1 MLATDIATNFVSDSM
16 ITTETNF
23 VPTLPRS
30 LAAPTGWRS
39 EIVHSNSPIIT
50 DNVINRNNIIVN
62 NSERYN
68 LSNTYATQ
76 HNDYAG
82 YTNASI
88 HNQSYQQEPQLT
100 QQQQRNIVRTVE
112 TQYPPPVL
120 LRKTL
125 PNNQVTYQQN
135 VSVRY
140 LQPPTPPPP
149 GPLIIRK

>member
-1 MLATDIATNFVSDSM
+1 MNVVSDSM
-16 ITTETNF
+16 ITAGTNF

-30 LAAPTGWRS
+30 LAAPAGWRS
-39 EIVHSNSPIIT
+39 EIVHSNSPIVT
-50 DNVINRNNIIVN
+50 DNVINTNNIIVN
-62 NSERYN
+62 NSEGYN

-76 HNDYAG
+76 QVSSTVINDHAG
-82 YTNASI
+82 YNNASS
-88 HNQSYQQEPQLT
+88 HNQFYQQEPLLT
-100 QQQQRNIVRTVE
+100 QQQQRNIVRKVE